1 MSEVRLNA
9 YHIMWLIAMF
19 DLPTMTKKERK
30 DAALFRKNL
39 EQDGFVMFQF
49 SVYMRFCASL
59 ESAEVH
65 LKRVRLSVPEHGKVS
80 ILTIT
85 DRQYSNIVNIWGTIE
100 KKKIPQPVQLDFFL
114 VILLQEVTKRV

>member
-39 EQDGFVMFQF
+39 EQDGFVMF
-49 SVYMRFCASL
+49 
-59 ESAEVH
+59 
-65 LKRVRLSVPEHGKVS
+65 
-80 ILTIT
+80 
-85 DRQYSNIVNIWGTIE
+85 
-100 KKKIPQPVQLDFFL
+100 
-114 VILLQEVTKRV
+114 

>member
-65 LKRVRLSVPEHGKVS
+65 LKRVRLSVPDHGKVS

-85 DRQYSNIVNIWGTIE
+85 DRQYGNIVNIWGAIE
-100 KKKIPQPVQLDFFL
+100 KKKIPQPIQLEFF
-114 VILLQEVTKRV
+114 